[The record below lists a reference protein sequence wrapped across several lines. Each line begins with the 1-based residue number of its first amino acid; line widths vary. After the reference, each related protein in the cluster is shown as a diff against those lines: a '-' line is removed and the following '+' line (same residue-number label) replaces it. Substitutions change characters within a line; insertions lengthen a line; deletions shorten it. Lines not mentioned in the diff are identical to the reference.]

1 MLDGDAGSSAGAPV
15 RAPAADPD
23 LLLRVQFGPSVRDSI
38 RRRIVRYAKRLLRQ
52 DDAHAP
58 EERRASAHRRHY
70 ADRHGRKRRR
80 ASSASDESEDYATG
94 RGGRRSDIDCA
105 QGYEQTIALYSRAAG
120 FDLDAARGDAS
131 DLDVRYEHGTLAVVG
146 LTADSRQ
153 ALGNP
158 CFNCAMPGHELRDC
172 PMPVDEDRTDANRR
186 AFREKGP
193 GQFSGRLYL
202 AVEDEK
208 RAGEMRERLRPGL
221 PLSAELCEAL
231 GLKSSDE
238 VPAYINNMYMYG
250 YPPAYLGHDV
260 VQDVL
265 QTRSVA
271 TLQPPPTPTLH
282 IYHDADDFDRAH
294 AAPSDECSDRGDSTA
309 HDKGAEAK
317 IQTPTKG
324 DDVESDEEGAVSESE
339 LAAETNGT
347 VGDGPAPTRNIPLVH
362 YTGLDL
368 KQFDFDSTERPG
380 RPI

>member
-1 MLDGDAGSSAGAPV
+1 
-15 RAPAADPD
+15 
-23 LLLRVQFGPSVRDSI
+23 
-38 RRRIVRYAKRLLRQ
+38 
-52 DDAHAP
+52 
-58 EERRASAHRRHY
+58 
-70 ADRHGRKRRR
+70 
-80 ASSASDESEDYATG
+80 
-94 RGGRRSDIDCA
+94 
-105 QGYEQTIALYSRAAG
+105 
-120 FDLDAARGDAS
+120 
-131 DLDVRYEHGTLAVVG
+131 VG

-202 AVEDEK
+202 AVEDER

-260 VQDVL
+260 GQDVL
-265 QTRSVA
+265 QARSVA

-294 AAPSDECSDRGDSTA
+294 AAPSDERPDGGDSTA

-324 DDVESDEEGAVSESE
+324 DDVESGEEGAVSESE

-347 VGDGPAPTRNIPLVH
+347 AGDGPAPTRNIPLVH

-368 KQFDFDSTERPG
+368 KQFDFDSSERPG
-380 RPI
+380 RPIRAQESGRRSHTGYNSTRYASRHAEGGHRYRDRDWEQDDYDPRSYYHTHYPAPYTPAQPYADGWSEMPAGYYGALGR